1 MLKKIEKSAKNL
13 DEALALAA
21 AELGVDKSELGY
33 EVTQEVG
40 KGLLGFL
47 IGKEVTVSAWLKKDE
62 EKENTTSA
70 APKKSKAE
78 SSEKAEQAPS
88 ANEAVPQSM
97 KNSRLTP
104 PRRSK
109 RPTAPKITAAEPQAA
124 EQAEI
129 TNVTD
134 TVNTPVSAPA
144 PKKEHNRR
152 EVPEGALEEACGF
165 LCELLGKMGF
175 DAEVEGKVEDNEI
188 KLDVSGTRMGLLIG
202 KRGDTLDAV
211 QYLTSLYINREKHG
225 YIKVSID
232 TENYRAKREETLINL
247 AHGLERR
254 VLREGR
260 SVTLEPMSPNE
271 RRIIHSALQGRNR
284 VQTYSIGEEPNRKL
298 VVAPAGTPIPDK
310 A

>member
-13 DEALALAA
+13 EEALTLAA
-21 AELGVDKSELGY
+21 AEFGVDKSELGY
-33 EVTQEVG
+33 EVIQEVG

-47 IGKEVTVSAWLKKDE
+47 IGKEVTVSAWLKKDG
-62 EKENTTSA
+62 EKEQAKAPAARESA
-70 APKKSKAE
+70 VNVSAKEE
-78 SSEKAEQAPS
+78 SETVGES
-88 ANEAVPQSM
+88 VPQSM

-104 PRRSK
+104 PRRNK
-109 RPTAPKITAAEPQAA
+109 RPTAPKIVPAESQPASA
-124 EQAEI
+124 EAQQPEA
-129 TNVTD
+129 
-134 TVNTPVSAPA
+134 TVSESVQTSA
-144 PKKEHNRR
+144 PKKENNRR
-152 EVPEGALEEACGF
+152 EVPDGALEEACGF
-165 LCELLGKMGF
+165 LCELLSKMGF

-188 KLDVSGTRMGLLIG
+188 KLDVSGARMGLLIG

-254 VLREGR
+254 VMREGR

-271 RRIIHSALQGRNR
+271 RRIIHSALQGRKH
-284 VQTYSIGEEPNRKL
+284 VQTYSVGEEPNRKI
-298 VVAPAGTPIPDK
+298 VVAPAGAAVPDK

>member
-62 EKENTTSA
+62 EKENATSA
-70 APKKSKAE
+70 ATKKSKAE

-109 RPTAPKITAAEPQAA
+109 RPTAPKITASEPQAA
-124 EQAEI
+124 EQTGI

-134 TVNTPVSAPA
+134 SANAPVSAPA

-298 VVAPAGTPIPDK
+298 VVAPVGTPIPDK

>member
-13 DEALALAA
+13 EEALALAA
-21 AELGVDKSELGY
+21 AEFGVDKSELGY
-33 EVTQEVG
+33 EVLQEVG

-47 IGKEVTVSAWLKKDE
+47 IGKEVTISAWLKKDE
-62 EKENTTSA
+62 EAEVVKPPT
-70 APKKSKAE
+70 PKKEE
-78 SSEKAEQAPS
+78 SETADKEEAAS
-88 ANEAVPQSM
+88 AGDAVPQSM

-104 PRRSK
+104 PRRNK
-109 RPTAPKITAAEPQAA
+109 RPTAPKVTPAEPQPQVDLAVAA
-124 EQAEI
+124 EEPSAAPK
-129 TNVTD
+129 
-134 TVNTPVSAPA
+134 PVA

-152 EVPEGALEEACGF
+152 EVPDGALEEACGF

-188 KLDVSGTRMGLLIG
+188 KLDVSGARMGLLIG

-211 QYLTSLYINREKHG
+211 QYLTSLFINREKHG

-271 RRIIHSALQGRNR
+271 RRIIHSALQDRNR
-284 VQTYSIGEEPNRKL
+284 VQTYSIGEEPHRKL
-298 VVAPAGTPIPDK
+298 VVAPAGTPIPEK
-310 A
+310 TR

>member
-1 MLKKIEKSAKNL
+1 MLKKVEKSAKNL
-13 DEALALAA
+13 DEALTLAA
-21 AELGVDKSELGY
+21 AEFGVDKSELGY

-62 EKENTTSA
+62 ETENNTADKKPMVKPADKEDKISGG
-70 APKKSKAE
+70 E
-78 SSEKAEQAPS
+78 SI
-88 ANEAVPQSM
+88 PQTM

-104 PRRSK
+104 PRKTK
-109 RPTAPKITAAEPQAA
+109 RPTAPKITPEEAQPQA
-124 EQAEI
+124 
-129 TNVTD
+129 
-134 TVNTPVSAPA
+134 VSAASADETPTSAPVQSA
-144 PKKEHNRR
+144 PKKESNRR
-152 EVPEGALEEACGF
+152 EVPDGALEDACGF
-165 LCELLGKMGF
+165 LCELLSKMGF
-175 DAEVEGKVEDNEI
+175 EAEVEGKVEDNEI
-188 KLDVSGTRMGLLIG
+188 KLDVSGPRMGLLIG

-284 VQTYSIGEEPNRKL
+284 VQTYSIGEEPHRKI
-298 VVAPAGTPIPDK
+298 VVAPAGTPVPDK

>member
-13 DEALALAA
+13 DEALTLAA
-21 AELGVDKSELGY
+21 AEFGVDKSELSY

-40 KGLLGFL
+40 KGILGFL
-47 IGKEVTVSAWLKKDE
+47 IGKEVTISAWLKKDE
-62 EKENTTSA
+62 
-70 APKKSKAE
+70 KAE
-78 SSEKAEQAPS
+78 PVKNAVTEKKAPTMSAQNEDKSSDSEPI
-88 ANEAVPQSM
+88 PQTM

-104 PRRSK
+104 PRK
-109 RPTAPKITAAEPQAA
+109 TTRPTAPKIIPEETQPQA
-124 EQAEI
+124 
-129 TNVTD
+129 
-134 TVNTPVSAPA
+134 VSAESADAAA
-144 PKKEHNRR
+144 PSTPTHSASKKESNRR
-152 EVPEGALEEACGF
+152 EVPDGALEDACGF

-175 DAEVEGKVEDNEI
+175 EAEVEGKVEDNEI
-188 KLDVSGTRMGLLIG
+188 KLDVSGPRMGLLIG

-284 VQTYSIGEEPNRKL
+284 VQTYSIGEEPHRKI
-298 VVAPAGTPIPDK
+298 VVAPAGTSVPNK